1 MQQLNNIK
9 HKLQQLVKQYLQ
21 LQKENMQLRENA
33 AVYTQTIQQQKTA
46 IDDLKKKLD
55 VTQLQ
60 QLQLSKQDKVAIEKR
75 INNYIKEID
84 ICLSL
89 LNKS

>member
-1 MQQLNNIK
+1 
-9 HKLQQLVKQYLQ
+9 
-21 LQKENMQLRENA
+21 MQLRENA